1 MQIYLVMIE
10 EMLAQMCSNLNTQYL
25 QRVKKWPPLI
35 SMHYLINKDS
45 HCVENWSCKG
55 NFQKRPTKMPF
66 CFERKEVIL
75 FFLHVFI
82 AWHF

>member
-1 MQIYLVMIE
+1 MACNSFQTIFDGITLMQIYLVMIE

-35 SMHYLINKDS
+35 SVHYLINKDS

-55 NFQKRPTKMPF
+55 NFQGFMFR
-66 CFERKEVIL
+66 
-75 FFLHVFI
+75 
-82 AWHF
+82 